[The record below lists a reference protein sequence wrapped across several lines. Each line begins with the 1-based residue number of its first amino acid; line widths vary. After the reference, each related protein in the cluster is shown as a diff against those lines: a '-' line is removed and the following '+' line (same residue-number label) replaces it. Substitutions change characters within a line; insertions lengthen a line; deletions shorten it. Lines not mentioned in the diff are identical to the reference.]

1 MLNLGNKN
9 NNSEQILK
17 TMNMLGLGSVIEGNI
32 KTEGDIRIDG
42 KVIGN
47 VQVNSKLAIGETG
60 LIEGNVICKNASIE
74 GRVKGN
80 LQISEFPD
88 RRFGLLRRGDQAIF
102 GITINKNIN
111 ASTWGCPWRN
121 IAAWQQN
128 FPMRPPVQ
136 VKPGLSGANDRK

>member
-80 LQISEFPD
+80 LQISELVF
-88 RRFGLLRRGDQAIF
+88 LRKTAVIDGDLVATKLVVEE
-102 GITINKNIN
+102 GAKINGKCSMGVAPSN
-111 ASTWGCPWRN
+111 APAN
-121 IAAWQQN
+121 K
-128 FPMRPPVQ
+128 PV
-136 VKPGLSGANDRK
+136 

>member
-60 LIEGNVICKNASIE
+60 LIEGDVHCKNASIE

-80 LQISEFPD
+80 LHVTELVF
-88 RRFGLLRRGDQAIF
+88 LRKTAVIDGDLVATKLVVEE
-102 GITINKNIN
+102 GAKINGKCYMGGTPS
-111 ASTWGCPWRN
+111 STPTN
-121 IAAWQQN
+121 K
-128 FPMRPPVQ
+128 PV
-136 VKPGLSGANDRK
+136 